1 MGALQ
6 QGAAPLAWRA
16 GWVWHRACA
25 WALMM
30 AALLMGSAGAR
41 AADMVP
47 YLQTPA
53 ATSMWVSWKTS
64 AAGTPIVEY
73 GSASNALTQS
83 KSGTSQKLASNYFF
97 HGVQLTGLQ
106 PDTAYWYRIR
116 TNNAVSAVY
125 RFRTQP
131 ATATTTGK
139 YRILVVGDHQIIDQD
154 RHLML
159 LQRARATI
167 EAQYGKPLEDVV
179 NIMVNDG
186 DQVDVGTLDH
196 YENLHM
202 RQSAPVSGNIP
213 IMTTLGNH
221 EVYYDDGL
229 VNWKAHFFRE
239 NLYYKTFGPG
249 PDERY
254 YANHVGR
261 VLFIHMDSEAP
272 NDTQKTWVQ
281 NVVNAAAAD
290 PDVDWIISVI
300 HRPYQ
305 AEQYVG
311 DISSWLR
318 TQVMPILSSTKKH
331 VLNIAGHH
339 HLYARGQTRD
349 TPTYHMISGGTAWDQ
364 YWGQSTE
371 QDFDDVQKTIANWT
385 WQLIEIDVEN
395 KEMSV
400 RSYSEAHP
408 KLGFVYNSRLTDEFH
423 RKLNHGAPD
432 KPALVDTFN
441 GGETPLPIRL
451 TSTAFRSTYGEELNS
466 TQFQVA
472 RDASFASVVL
482 DKLRDV
488 ENLYGDTGAPL
499 YEPVDVNAGTDI
511 LSFEVVAMGLPNGT
525 YWTRVRHRD
534 ANVEWSD
541 WSDPI
546 SFKVTGSTTG
556 TPTLTLA
563 KRVYAA
569 SSDPVVVTYA
579 NGTGNPKDWIGIYKK
594 GQVPGPVASTKWGY
608 VSGLNGQIS
617 FTGLTAGTEYFVAF
631 FANDGYAELAPR
643 VPFYV
648 GPKPNVTL
656 NKSAYAVGENVVVT
670 WSGALGSATSTD
682 WIGLY
687 HVGQEPSS
695 STPST
700 QWTYVRSATGAYTFS
715 NLPKGYY
722 YATFMVNDGYFE
734 TIQRVAFSVGDR
746 IATLS
751 ISNDKLAPGEDFSF
765 TFTDGPGIAKDYI
778 GIFKT
783 GATPGVDKLVAYYY
797 FGGKAAAT
805 VPVTD
810 DLPDG
815 SYFAEIYTN
824 DSYTAVSNRV
834 QFAIGDA
841 TVPPTPPQL
850 GTDKGQY
857 LDSDTVKVSWS
868 NVPTGSGVHL
878 AVYPAA
884 QTPGSGS
891 PLLQQPVSTAQ
902 GTLDLGRFA
911 PGAYYATLLSATGT
925 ELGSRAAFR
934 IVKLG
939 DVNGDGLVNELDR
952 DLLRAA
958 IGACAGDAR
967 YLPAANFDTD
977 VCITQQ
983 DYKLWYAIWKAQ

>member
-1 MGALQ
+1 MGTLQQWRARLSRYVGTAWHRTCLGAL
-6 QGAAPLAWRA
+6 
-16 GWVWHRACA
+16 
-25 WALMM
+25 LMM
-30 AALLMGSAGAR
+30 ALLVGAPLAR

-64 AAGTPIVEY
+64 AAGTPVVEY
-73 GSASNALTQS
+73 GSAPNALTQT
-83 KSGTSQKLASNYFF
+83 KSGTSQKLAANYFF
-97 HGVQLTGLQ
+97 HGVQLTGLE

-116 TNNAVSAVY
+116 TNSAVSAVK

-131 ATATTTGK
+131 ASSTTTGK

-154 RHLML
+154 RHKL
-159 LQRARATI
+159 LLERARATI

-179 NIMVNDG
+179 NILINDG

-196 YENLHM
+196 WENLHM

-239 NLYYKTFGPG
+239 NLFYKTFGPG

-261 VLFIHMDSEAP
+261 VLFLHLDGESPSDS
-272 NDTQKTWVQ
+272 QKTWVQ
-281 NVVNAAAAD
+281 NVVNAAATD
-290 PDVDWIISVI
+290 TSVDWIISVI

-311 DISSWLR
+311 DISTWLR
-318 TQVMPILSSTKKH
+318 TQVMPILSSTRKH

-349 TPTYHMISGGTAWDQ
+349 YPTYHMISGGTAWDQ

-385 WQLIEIDVEN
+385 WQLIEIDIQT
-395 KEMSV
+395 KEMTV

-408 KLGFVYNSRLTDEFH
+408 KLGFTYNSRLTDEFH
-423 RKLNHGAPD
+423 RKLNHGAPE
-432 KPALVDTFN
+432 KPAFANNVSGTQ
-441 GGETPLPIRL
+441 PLPLRL
-451 TSTAFRSTYGEELNS
+451 TSTQFQSMYGEVLNS

-472 RDASFASVVL
+472 RDPSFASIVL

-499 YEPVDVNAGTDI
+499 YEPVDLHAGVDI
-511 LSFEVVAMGLPNGT
+511 LSFEIAAMGLPNGS
-525 YWTRVRHRD
+525 YWARTRHRD
-534 ANVEWSD
+534 ANVEWSP
-541 WSDPI
+541 WSDTVN
-546 SFKVTGSTTG
+546 FTVTGSTTG
-556 TPTLTLA
+556 SPALTLA
-563 KRVYAA
+563 KKVYAA
-569 SSDPVVVTYA
+569 SGDPVVVTYA
-579 NGTGNPKDWIGIYKK
+579 NSTGNPKDWIGIYKK
-594 GQVPGPVASTKWGY
+594 GQSPGGASSTKWGY
-608 VSGLNGQIS
+608 VSGLNGQLS
-617 FTGLTAGTEYFVAF
+617 FTGLTTGTEYYAAF
-631 FANDGYAELAPR
+631 FTNDGYTELAPR

-648 GPKPNVTL
+648 GPRPTVTL
-656 NKSAYAVGENVVVT
+656 GKSAHAVGENVVVT
-670 WSGALGSATSTD
+670 WSGALGGASSTD

-687 HVGQEPSS
+687 RVGQEPGG
-695 STPST
+695 PGST
-700 QWTYVRSATGAYTFS
+700 QWTYVRSPSGSYTFS

-722 YATFMVNDGYFE
+722 YATFLVNGGYFE
-734 TIQRVAFSVGDR
+734 VIQRVAFSVGER
-746 IATLS
+746 IATLT
-751 ISNDKLAPGEDFSF
+751 IDDDKLDPGQEFAF
-765 TFTDGPGIAKDYI
+765 TFSDGPGIAKDYI

-797 FGGKAAAT
+797 VGGKAAGT
-805 VPVTD
+805 VRVADT
-810 DLPDG
+810 LPDG

-834 QFAIGDA
+834 QFAIGDV
-841 TVPPTPPQL
+841 TTPPTPPQL
-850 GTDKGQY
+850 GLDKGQY
-857 LDSDTVKVSWS
+857 LDSDTVKASWS
-868 NVPTGSGVHL
+868 NVPTGSGVRL
-878 AVYPAA
+878 TVFAANGPA
-884 QTPGSGS
+884 P
-891 PLLQQPVSTAQ
+891 LQQQPLSTAQ
-902 GTLDLGRFA
+902 GTLSLGGFA
-911 PGAYYATLLSATGT
+911 PGSYYVTLLSASGT
-925 ELGSRAAFR
+925 ELTARIVFR
-934 IVKLG
+934 VVKLG
-939 DVNGDGLVNELDR
+939 DINGDGRVNETDR

-958 IGACAGDAR
+958 IGSCAGQAR